1 MSARYLLRRLIQL
14 GLTTAAILVGTF
26 LLVHLAPGD
35 PIVALAGEHGD
46 PGYYAEMRARFGL
59 DQPLGAQLATYV
71 GNVATGD
78 LGVSYTRGRPALGVV
93 LERVPA
99 TLLLAGTALVLS
111 TGIGVLGGVVAG
123 RWPERAPDL
132 SLRGA
137 ALVGYATPSFWL
149 AQLAVLVLAFR
160 AGWFPITGMTDARS
174 SAEGL
179 ARLVDIAHHLA
190 LPAAVLATAEIA
202 LNIRLVRGGLLA
214 VAGEPYMLTARA
226 KGLPERRVLRHAL
239 RNALLPVVTVL
250 GGRVAMVL
258 TGAVLVEIV
267 FGWPGIGRLLLTAAQ
282 ARDHPVLLAIFL
294 LVAGAVVVT
303 NLAVDLL
310 YTTLDPRIRLD

>member
-1 MSARYLLRRLIQL
+1 VSARYLLRRLIQL

-179 ARLVDIAHHLA
+179 ALLVDVAHHLA

-214 VAGEPYMLTARA
+214 VAEEPYMLTARA

-303 NLAVDLL
+303 NLVVDLL

>member
-1 MSARYLLRRLIQL
+1 VSARYLLRRLIQL

-93 LERVPA
+93 LERVP
-99 TLLLAGTALVLS
+99 GTALVLS

-179 ARLVDIAHHLA
+179 ALLVDVAHHLA

-214 VAGEPYMLTARA
+214 VAEEPYMLTARA

-303 NLAVDLL
+303 NLVVDLL